1 MRAVDLIIKKR
12 DGQELTADEIRFFVT
27 EYTHGEIP
35 DYQASAWLMAVMLR
49 GMTPRETAELTLA
62 MAHSGQTLDLHDI
75 APLVV
80 DKHSSGGV
88 GDKVSLVIAPLV
100 AASGLPVGKM
110 SGRGLGFSGGTIDK
124 LESIRG
130 YRVNLSVDEFRAQ
143 LKQIGIVLSGQ
154 SVDLAPADGKLYALR
169 DVTGT
174 VPSLPLI
181 ASSIMSKKIAA
192 GADAIV
198 LDVKCG
204 RGAFMQTVDDARA
217 LAQAMVGI
225 GRDVGRKCVALISD
239 MNQPLGCAVG
249 NALEVKEAIA
259 TLHGQGPADFRE
271 HCLTA
276 SAHMLCLGHKA
287 DSTAAG
293 EKLATQLLDSGQA
306 WDKFVALVRAQGGD
320 VTMIENAERLP
331 KARLV
336 QDVPAPRGGYI
347 AVMDAAE
354 IGLTSVELGAGRAKK
369 GDAIDYAVGLLVHAK
384 VGDRV
389 RAGEPLFTVHANDE
403 GKLVPAEKRLLG
415 AVEWSDKPVKPLP
428 LFYGVVE

>member
-1 MRAVDLIIKKR
+1 
-12 DGQELTADEIRFFVT
+12 
-27 EYTHGEIP
+27 
-35 DYQASAWLMAVMLR
+35 
-49 GMTPRETAELTLA
+49 
-62 MAHSGQTLDLHDI
+62 
-75 APLVV
+75 
-80 DKHSSGGV
+80 
-88 GDKVSLVIAPLV
+88 
-100 AASGLPVGKM
+100 
-110 SGRGLGFSGGTIDK
+110 
-124 LESIRG
+124 
-130 YRVNLSVDEFRAQ
+130 
-143 LKQIGIVLSGQ
+143 
-154 SVDLAPADGKLYALR
+154 
-169 DVTGT
+169 
-174 VPSLPLI
+174 
-181 ASSIMSKKIAA
+181 MSKKIAA

-293 EKLATQLLDSGQA
+293 EKLAAQLLDSGQA

-320 VTMIENAERLP
+320 VTMIENAELLP

-347 AVMDAAE
+347 AVMNAAE
-354 IGLTSVELGAGRAKK
+354 IGMTSVELGAGRAKK

-389 RAGEPLFTVHANDE
+389 SAGEPLFTVHANDE

>member
-1 MRAVDLIIKKR
+1 MRAVDLIVKKR

-27 EYTHGEIP
+27 GYTHGEIP

-88 GDKVSLVIAPLV
+88 GDKVSLVIAPLA
-100 AASGLPVGKM
+100 AASGLPIGKM

-204 RGAFMQTVDDARA
+204 RGAFMQTVDNARA

-249 NALEVKEAIA
+249 NALEVKEAID
-259 TLHGQGPADFRE
+259 TLHGKGPADFRE

-287 DSTAAG
+287 DSVKAG
-293 EKLATQLLDSGQA
+293 EKLAAQLLDSGQA
-306 WDKFVALVRAQGGD
+306 WAKFVALVRAQGGD
-320 VTMIENAERLP
+320 VTMIENAELLP

-336 QDVPAPRGGYI
+336 QDMPAPRGGYI
-347 AVMDAAE
+347 AAMDAAE
-354 IGLTSVELGAGRAKK
+354 IGMTSVELGAGRAKK
-369 GDAIDYAVGLLVHAK
+369 GDPIDYAVGLIVHAK

-389 RAGEPLFTVHANDE
+389 SAGEPLFTVHANDE